1 MYFRQNWGNDVTSL
15 LLDSF
20 LTNLAVS
27 SAFPSHSEHA
37 LAPYLQPIFQMSHLT
52 FLSVCSEVWRPS
64 AVMHFSEGPWPGAR
78 GRRQICT
85 SAKTHRRPFLCLGL
99 VSLQCFC
106 CGWGCG
112 SLSCTV
118 CPSTREEMNLKS
130 QVSKIQ
136 LIEKLQR
143 FNFTSLVPV
152 LQSAENQLRDFFV
165 PIIFL
170 MSLCL
175 FFPSTIIPDDDYL
188 TVNMNTWYL
197 TCSAVLHT
205 RFVFISISAIWGL
218 IITSFTFSYSVLTT
232 SSTSS
237 VP

>member
-1 MYFRQNWGNDVTSL
+1 MLGFHQKINPIYSKSFVLILYKIRSDYQTELRPVVLLLRQREREKKKKNVFQTELRQWCHFL

-27 SAFPSHSEHA
+27 SAFPSHSEPA

-152 LQSAENQLRDFFV
+152 LQSVENQLRDF
-165 PIIFL
+165 
-170 MSLCL
+170 L
-175 FFPSTIIPDDDYL
+175 FQ
-188 TVNMNTWYL
+188 
-197 TCSAVLHT
+197 
-205 RFVFISISAIWGL
+205 
-218 IITSFTFSYSVLTT
+218 
-232 SSTSS
+232 
-237 VP
+237 